1 LPISYLEG
9 LSRVCYRLGNPEREF
24 VIHVCLYS
32 RDVESSGIVFPV
44 ACACIED
51 DARVDKGMI
60 DMAARSDELSE
71 MQVTEVLKT
80 VKYPGY
86 TRDIVSFGMLK
97 GVQVKGRDVGV
108 ALQVTTNQDDIISKL
123 RQAAEEALRAIPGIG
138 QVLVDVRKRDQ
149 APAGTPQNQN
159 PFANMSALPGVQ
171 HIVAVASGKGGVGKS
186 TVATNLAVALGIAG
200 LRTGLLDADIYGPSI
215 PLMMGVDE
223 QPQVTENN
231 RILPFV
237 NHGIKMQSLGFFLG
251 ENAPVIWRGPMVMKA
266 VQQLLKD
273 TEWGELDVLVI
284 DLPPGTGDVQLTIV
298 QTVPLTGA
306 ILVTTPQDLAL
317 LDVKKGAEMFKTV
330 HAPLMGIIEN
340 MSFFVCPDCGKQTEI
355 FRRGGGQKES
365 ERLGIPLLGQIPLEP
380 EVCDAGDSGV
390 PLVLARPDTKA
401 AEAFQQIAAAVI
413 EMLSRQPRQA
423 PVNIIN

>member
-1 LPISYLEG
+1 MTAQS
-9 LSRVCYRLGNPEREF
+9 N
-24 VIHVCLYS
+24 
-32 RDVESSGIVFPV
+32 
-44 ACACIED
+44 
-51 DARVDKGMI
+51 
-60 DMAARSDELSE
+60 ELSE
-71 MQVTEVLKT
+71 MQVSEVLKT

-86 TRDIVSFGMLK
+86 TRDIVSFGM
-97 GVQVKGRDVGV
+97 VKGIQIQGQDVGV
-108 ALQVTTNQDDIISKL
+108 VLQITTNQEDIASQL
-123 RQAAEEALRAIPGIG
+123 RQATEAALKTIPAIQ
-138 QVLVDVRKRDQ
+138 QVHVDVRTREQ

-159 PFANMSALPGVQ
+159 PFANASALPGVQ

-186 TVATNLAVALGIAG
+186 TVATNLAVALGLFG

-215 PLMMGVDE
+215 PLMMGVNE
-223 QPQVTENN
+223 QPQVTSSN

-284 DLPPGTGDVQLTIV
+284 DMPPGTGDVQLTLV

-330 HAPLMGIIEN
+330 NAPLLGIIEN
-340 MSFFVCPDCGKQTEI
+340 MSYFICPDCGKQTEI
-355 FRRGGGQKES
+355 FRRGGGEKES
-365 ERLGIPLLGQIPLEP
+365 ERLGIPLLGHIPLEP

-401 AEAFQQIAAAVI
+401 AEAFKQISATVADV
-413 EMLSRQPRQA
+413 LKRQPSQA
-423 PVNIIN
+423 QINIIN